1 MNEELLKQAVKA
13 IEARPENWDQESWA
27 ENAETREVEDQFYS
41 NLGRDAEW
49 RIGVLSNIIIEPNGC
64 GTKMCLA
71 GHVVANA
78 GYTINGAAT
87 VVDGPYAGQQV
98 SQVAKQLLDIDK
110 HTAYIVFGGAFGD
123 TFDPVTDEFT
133 DATVD
138 SFKAALTKETGV
150 TFE

>member
-27 ENAETREVEDQFYS
+27 ENAETREVENQFYS

-49 RIGVLSNIIIEPNGC
+49 RADVLSKITIEPDSC
-64 GTKMCLA
+64 GTTMCLA
-71 GHVVANA
+71 GHIVANA

-98 SQVAKQLLDIDK
+98 SQVAKQLLDIDQ
-110 HTAYIVFGGAFGD
+110 HTADTIFGGTFGD
-123 TFDPVTDEFT
+123 TFGPVGDEFT